1 MVLAERSLRAQAALF
16 SSDPDVSGG
25 LLWSHIAHQ
34 LIQVKGG
41 QIEKGIS
48 TASSV

>member
-25 LLWSHIAHQ
+25 LLWSLIAHQ

-41 QIEKGIS
+41 SI
-48 TASSV
+48 ASSV

>member
-25 LLWSHIAHQ
+25 LLWGLLAHQ

-41 QIEKGIS
+41 QIERGIS
-48 TASSV
+48 IAPCV